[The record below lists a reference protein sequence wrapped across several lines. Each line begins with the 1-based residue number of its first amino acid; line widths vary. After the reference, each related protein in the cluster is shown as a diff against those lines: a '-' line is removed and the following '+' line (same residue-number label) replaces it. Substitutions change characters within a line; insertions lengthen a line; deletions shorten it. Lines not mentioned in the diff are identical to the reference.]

1 MKSSLKLKNPNQKVV
16 LSSDYEGRLIRP
28 NAPTEEM
35 IAAAQPYR
43 ADVVGADQLI
53 ELAKRS
59 AALAK

>member
-1 MKSSLKLKNPNQKVV
+1 MKSPMKLQNPNAKRTMT
-16 LSSDYEGRLIRP
+16 SEYEALLVRP
-28 NAPTEEM
+28 NPPTAEM
-35 IAAAQPYR
+35 VAAAQPYR